1 MRLLFWVNDPRE
13 VLPSQTTSMLIT
25 TAIERGHE
33 VWVCGVAHLSLDGRG
48 RITARAHQVQTWPGE
63 LPPAQT
69 LDVLTCEAVLIRTNP
84 ARDAERAAAHETA
97 LIFGEAL
104 EARGVV
110 VLNRPAG
117 IRTTRSKLFLATL
130 PQRLRPRST
139 VSGDPA
145 ELLEVVTSSEE
156 PCVAKPLLGTRG
168 SDVFKLSKDDP
179 NLKVILASLCAEGP
193 ALLQDFA
200 PGAEQG
206 DLRLLVLEGEPLQIE
221 GDYACVQRVPGQRD
235 WRSNIHCGGTPT
247 QGAPTPEQL
256 AAARELGQ
264 ILLDQGVFLA
274 GLDLIGPLAIELN
287 VFSTGGLRDANR
299 FFGRDFTVP
308 ILAALE
314 RRVATPSSNA

>member
-13 VLPSQTTSMLIT
+13 VVPSQTTSMLIT
-25 TAIERGHE
+25 TAIARGHE
-33 VWVCGVAHLSLDGRG
+33 VWVCGVANLALDARG
-48 RITARAHQVQTWPGE
+48 RITARAHRPDSWPGE
-63 LPPAQT
+63 LGAT
-69 LDVLTCEAVLIRTNP
+69 EVLDVLTCEAVLIRTNP
-84 ARDAERAAAHETA
+84 ARDSERAAAHETA

-104 EARGVV
+104 QARGVV
-110 VLNRPAG
+110 VLNDPAG

-130 PQRLRPRST
+130 PQRLRPRSR

-145 ELLEVVTSSEE
+145 ELIAEITASEE

-168 SDVFKLSKDDP
+168 SDVFKLSADDP
-179 NLKVILASLCAEGP
+179 NLKAIVSSLCAQGP

-206 DLRLLVLEGEPLQIE
+206 DLRLLVLEGEPLEIN
-221 GDYACVQRVPGQRD
+221 GDYACVQRVPGSRD

-247 QGAPTPEQL
+247 QGTPTPEQL
-256 AAARELGQ
+256 TAARELGQ
-264 ILLDQGVFLA
+264 ILLARGVFLA

-299 FFGRDFTVP
+299 FYGVDFTVP
-308 ILAALE
+308 ILAAVE
-314 RRVATPSSNA
+314 KRVAAPTS

>member
-1 MRLLFWVNDPRE
+1 MRLLFWVNDPSE

-25 TAIERGHE
+25 TAVARGHE
-33 VWVCGVAHLSLDGRG
+33 VWVCGVAALALDGRG
-48 RITARAHQVQTWPGE
+48 RITARAHRVQVWPGE
-63 LPPAQT
+63 LGPPQV
-69 LDVLTCEAVLIRTNP
+69 LDLLTCEAVLIRTNP

-104 EARGVV
+104 KARGLV
-110 VLNRPAG
+110 VLNDPAG

-130 PQRLRPRST
+130 PQRLRPGST
-139 VSGDPA
+139 VSGDPDVLIEA
-145 ELLEVVTSSEE
+145 ITASEA

-168 SDVFKLSKDDP
+168 SDVFKLTADDP
-179 NLKVILASLCAEGP
+179 NLKAIVSSLCAAGP

-247 QGAPTPEQL
+247 QGAPTPAQL
-256 AAARELGQ
+256 EAARELGQ
-264 ILLDQGVFLA
+264 ILLERGVFLA

-308 ILAALE
+308 IIAAVE
-314 RRVATPSSNA
+314 RRVSTPS